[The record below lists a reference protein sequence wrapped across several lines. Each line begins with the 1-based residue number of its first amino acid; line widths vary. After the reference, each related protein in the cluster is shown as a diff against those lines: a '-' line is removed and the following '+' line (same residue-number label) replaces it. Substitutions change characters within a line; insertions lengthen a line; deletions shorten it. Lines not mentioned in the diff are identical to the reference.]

1 MWSRKCWPSSPT
13 RFTVA
18 TIASYD
24 AHIGQLVDIAE
35 RLKQVC
41 AEAGVDY
48 RIVGGLAVFLHVRD
62 RDPLAAR
69 TTRDVDVAI
78 RRADLNKIREAA
90 PTAGFEF
97 RHAAGV
103 DMLIDRTAT
112 KTRSAVHFVF
122 LNEKVQP
129 DYVEP
134 VPGMEEAVR
143 TTDGLMLVSVGDL
156 LRMKLTSL
164 RLKDQVHIQDLDSVG
179 LITAD
184 IERGLSPGLAE
195 RLRQVRAQR

>member
-1 MWSRKCWPSSPT
+1 
-13 RFTVA
+13 VA

-24 AHIGQLVDIAE
+24 GHIGQLVDIAE

-41 AEAGVDY
+41 SKAGVDY

-78 RRADLNKIREAA
+78 RRADLDKIREAA

-103 DMLIDRTAT
+103 DMLVDRTAA
-112 KTRSAVHFVF
+112 KTRSAVRVVF

-143 TTDGLMLVSVGDL
+143 TEDGLMLVSVEDL
-156 LRMKLTSL
+156 LQMKLTSF
-164 RLKDQVHIQDLDSVG
+164 RLKDQVHIQDMDSVG

-184 IERGLSPGLAE
+184 VERGLSPALAQ